1 MSRGLF
7 ITFEGPE
14 GGGKTTQIHRLVDSL
29 RSQGR
34 DVLPLREPGGT
45 TIGEKI
51 RALLLDLAESPMQ
64 IETEALLFLAARREL
79 VQDRILPALQ
89 AGRIVICDRF
99 ADATLAYQGYGR
111 GMDLAALKALNAFAT
126 VGLQPDLTLLLD
138 LPVESGLQR
147 RKMDPADWNRFDAA
161 SLAFHQQV
169 RQGYLALAGAE
180 PGRWRVIDAARAA
193 DVVAVDVWRAVGEGL
208 AVVHRRAT

>member
-193 DVVAVDVWRAVGEGL
+193 DVVAVDVWRAVGEVL
-208 AVVHRRAT
+208 AVI

>member
-147 RKMDPADWNRFDAA
+147 RKNKAQKR
-161 SLAFHQQV
+161 LKV
-169 RQGYLALAGAE
+169 E
-180 PGRWRVIDAARAA
+180 
-193 DVVAVDVWRAVGEGL
+193 E
-208 AVVHRRAT
+208 

>member
-79 VQDRILPALQ
+79 VQDRIPVSYTHLDVYK
-89 AGRIVICDRF
+89 R
-99 ADATLAYQGYGR
+99 
-111 GMDLAALKALNAFAT
+111 
-126 VGLQPDLTLLLD
+126 QP
-138 LPVESGLQR
+138 QR
-147 RKMDPADWNRFDAA
+147 
-161 SLAFHQQV
+161 
-169 RQGYLALAGAE
+169 
-180 PGRWRVIDAARAA
+180 
-193 DVVAVDVWRAVGEGL
+193 
-208 AVVHRRAT
+208 